1 MKILVLTLLL
11 IVCAWPAA
19 TTDLS
24 GKWTGTINVVENGEA
39 KTVPVLLILKQDGTK
54 LTGSGGT
61 SEDDQHAI
69 IKGSVE
75 GDKVTIEA
83 VGGDNESEHYFLDL
97 TIDGDQMTGDIRKGD
112 SDRMK
117 MSVKR
122 MAV

>member
-19 TTDLS
+19 AADLS

-54 LTGSGGT
+54 LTGSGGG

-83 VGGDNESEHYFLDL
+83 VGGENENFYLDL